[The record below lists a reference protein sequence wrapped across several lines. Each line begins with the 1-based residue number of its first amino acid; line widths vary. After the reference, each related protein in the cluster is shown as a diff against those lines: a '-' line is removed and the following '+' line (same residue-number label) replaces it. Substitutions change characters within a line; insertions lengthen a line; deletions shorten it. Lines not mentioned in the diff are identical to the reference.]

1 MSYLNVIEIETAIA
15 ALSTAYPRLVER
27 ITLPHLTH
35 EGRRTHALRI
45 GKLNVS
51 PKNGI
56 LVLGGVHARE
66 WVPPD
71 AILSLTADLLEAYSN
86 SKGLGYGDVYFNHN
100 EVRQLIN
107 SIDFFFYP
115 CVNPDGR
122 HYSQTQD
129 PNWRKNRRPNEGVSN
144 CYGVDL
150 NRNFDFLWDHT
161 NKFAANSGV
170 SASADPCD
178 QNVYRGPF
186 ASSEPETRNV
196 TWLLDTYPDIQYHID
211 IHSAIPAIFFTWGS
225 DNNQTLIPDQN
236 FLNPAFDGV
245 RGRADDSMYGEF
257 IPETDLLV
265 LRKLATRMND
275 SIKRVRNI
283 DYGVEQSFS
292 LYPTS
297 GASDDY
303 AYSRSYKDAKT
314 KVFAFTIECG
324 KSFQPSWSEAEEII
338 REVSAGLITFG
349 LSTIDITKT

>member
-1 MSYLNVIEIETAIA
+1 MSYLNVTEIETAIA
-15 ALSTAYPRLVER
+15 ALSTAYPSLAER

-51 PKNGI
+51 ENDGI

-71 AILSLTADLLEAYSN
+71 ALLSLAADLLEAYSN
-86 SKGLGYGDVYFNHN
+86 SKGLGYGGVYFKHN
-100 EVRQLIN
+100 EVKQV
-107 SIDFFFYP
+107 IDSTNLYLYP

-122 HYSQTQD
+122 YYSQTRD
-129 PNWRKNRRPNEGVSN
+129 PNWRKNRRRNEGAPG

-161 NKFAANSGV
+161 TKFAANSGV

-178 QNVYRGPF
+178 PNVYRGPF

-196 TWLLDTYPDIQYHID
+196 VWLLDTYPRIRYHID
-211 IHSAIPAIFFTWGS
+211 VHSAIPAVFFTWGS
-225 DNNQTLIPDQN
+225 DNNQTSIPNHN
-236 FLNPAFDGV
+236 FLNSDFDSV
-245 RGRADDSMYGEF
+245 RGRADDTTYGEY
-257 IPETDLLV
+257 IPEDDLLV
-265 LRKLATRMND
+265 LQTLASRMND
-275 SIKRVRNI
+275 SIKRVRNV

-303 AYSRSYKDAKT
+303 AYSRSYIDSSKS
-314 KVFAFTIECG
+314 KVYAFTVECG
-324 KSFQPSWSEAEEII
+324 KTFQPPWSEAEEVI
-338 REVSAGLITFG
+338 REVSAGFISFALYV
-349 LSTIDITKT
+349 